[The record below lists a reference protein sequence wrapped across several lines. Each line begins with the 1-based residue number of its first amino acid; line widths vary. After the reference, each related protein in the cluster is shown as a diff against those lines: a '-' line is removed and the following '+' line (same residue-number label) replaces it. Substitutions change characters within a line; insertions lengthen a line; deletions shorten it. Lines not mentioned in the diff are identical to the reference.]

1 MEFLLESTRL
11 ERASA
16 KEEIFSWSK
25 FVVGSSKAITPQ
37 LALNVS
43 AKDRR
48 IMREA
53 KTYLNIIY
61 EAIMYKLTI
70 FTSIK
75 SRSTGGVSFQEL
87 FEVTN
92 DGY

>member
-16 KEEIFSWSK
+16 KEDIFSWSK

-53 KTYLNIIY
+53 KTYLQYIVMN
-61 EAIMYKLTI
+61 KLTI
-70 FTSIK
+70 LTSIK
-75 SRSTGGVSFQEL
+75 CRSIGRMSFHEF

-92 DGY
+92 DDY